1 MSSASSSSSPSGK
14 PRPGAS
20 QPSAVFPFAPDLLR
34 GQRALVTGGG
44 TGLGRAIA
52 TGLARAG
59 ADLVIAARRVEVLE
73 EAAAE
78 IRAATGRV
86 VEPRFVDIRR
96 RESVEELAQQAG
108 PVDVLVNNA
117 GGQFPQKA
125 REMSRKGWDAVID
138 LNLNGTWNMT
148 QVFGNRMLDGGG
160 GSITQIIAVVGR
172 GFPGLAHTA
181 AARAG
186 VLELSRTL
194 AYEWGPRVRIN
205 CVAPGPVATQGF
217 EQAYSPEVRRA
228 ASGIPLHRFGTP
240 DEIAHATVFLASP
253 AASYVTGE
261 VLYVAGGQQAYGKN
275 QALLDDVFPERR
287 DEPPEAGGREKG
299 GRPAS

>member
-1 MSSASSSSSPSGK
+1 MSPSPRE
-14 PRPGAS
+14 PRPGGS
-20 QPSAVFPFAPDLLR
+20 RPGNVFPFASDLLR
-34 GQRALVTGGG
+34 GKRALVTGGG

-52 TGLARAG
+52 TALARAG
-59 ADLVIAARRVEVLE
+59 ADLVIAARRVEVIE

-78 IRAATGRV
+78 IRGATGRV

-96 RESVEELAQQAG
+96 RESVEELAEHMGA
-108 PVDVLVNNA
+108 VDMLVNNA

-125 REMSRKGWDAVID
+125 RDMSRKGWDAVID

-148 QVFGNRMLDGGG
+148 QVFGNRMLDGEGG
-160 GSITQIIAVVGR
+160 TITQIIAVVGR

-186 VLELSRTL
+186 VLELARTL
-194 AYEWGPRVRIN
+194 AYEWGPRVRVN

-217 EQAYSPEVRRA
+217 EQAYSPEVRRT

-240 DEIAHATVFLASP
+240 EEVAHATVFLASP

-261 VLYVAGGQQAYGKN
+261 VLYVAGGQQIHGKN
-275 QALLDDVFPERR
+275 QALLDDAFPERR
-287 DEPPEAGGREKG
+287 DEGSGKG
-299 GRPAS
+299 GRS